1 MPRPE
6 AELLEIVKSLKASV
20 RELKTWGIKDFLN
33 SPRPSVSAPASAPP
47 APLPVA
53 EPSTLLAA
61 ADTRELFPGLAP
73 KTASRPAAPAFQS
86 LGEIQ
91 EFLKD
96 CSRCRLSEQRN
107 RLVFGVGNPRA
118 EILFVGEGPGRDED
132 LKGEPFVGR
141 AGQLLDKM
149 LAAINL
155 SRRDVYIANIVKC
168 RPPEN
173 RVPLP
178 DEVET
183 CRPFLSAQIFCINPR
198 ITVALGAPSS
208 SALLGNKQPITQIR
222 GKFLTYRIPRP
233 GQPDWKGIIL
243 PTYHPAFLL
252 RSPGRKRES
261 WEDFKAL
268 REELLNP
275 GSKTEKK

>member
-6 AELLEIVKSLKASV
+6 AELREIVKSLKASV
-20 RELKTWGIKDFLN
+20 QELKTWGLLDFLKPAAPPVST
-33 SPRPSVSAPASAPP
+33 SPPP
-47 APLPVA
+47 APVKIPDLSV
-53 EPSTLLAA
+53 LAA

-73 KTASRPAAPAFQS
+73 KTAGRPAIPAFQS

-107 RLVFGVGNPRA
+107 RVVFGVGNPRA
-118 EILFVGEGPGRDED
+118 EILFVGEGPGHDED

-173 RVPLP
+173 RVPWP

-183 CRPFLSAQIFCINPR
+183 CRPFLTAQIFCINPR

-208 SALLGNKQPITQIR
+208 NALLAAKQPITQIR
-222 GKFLTYRIPRP
+222 GKFLTYRLPRP
-233 GQPDWKGIIL
+233 GQPPWQGIIL

-275 GSKTEKK
+275 GSKTGPSNV

>member
-20 RELKTWGIKDFLN
+20 RELKTWGIQDFLN
-33 SPRPSVSAPASAPP
+33 SPRPPVSAPAPP
-47 APLPVA
+47 ALVA
-53 EPSTLLAA
+53 EPSPLAA

-73 KTASRPAAPAFQS
+73 KTANRPSVPAFKS

-107 RLVFGVGNPRA
+107 RLVFGVGNPQA

-149 LAAINL
+149 LASINL
-155 SRRDVYIANIVKC
+155 SRREVYIANIVKC

-173 RVPLP
+173 RVPWP

-183 CRPFLSAQIFCINPR
+183 CRPFLAAQIFCINPR
-198 ITVALGAPSS
+198 ITVTLGAPSS
-208 SALLGNKQPITQIR
+208 NTLLGNKQPITQIR
-222 GKFLTYRIPRP
+222 GKFLTYRLPRP

-261 WEDFKAL
+261 WEDLKAL
-268 REELLNP
+268 REELDHP
-275 GSKTEKK
+275 GSKTGKTPG

>member
-20 RELKTWGIKDFLN
+20 RELKTWGIRDFLK
-33 SPRPSVSAPASAPP
+33 SAPP
-47 APLPVA
+47 AASTPPPPAPVITPD
-53 EPSTLLAA
+53 PSTLVAG
-61 ADTRELFPGLAP
+61 DTRELFPGLAP
-73 KTASRPAAPAFQS
+73 KTPSRPPVPAFQS
-86 LGEIQ
+86 LGEVE

-118 EILFVGEGPGRDED
+118 EILFVGEGPGHDED
-132 LKGEPFVGR
+132 LKGEPFVGK

-155 SRRDVYIANIVKC
+155 SRREVYIANIVKC

-173 RVPLP
+173 RVPWP

-183 CRPFLSAQIFCINPR
+183 CRPFLAAQILCLNPR
-198 ITVALGAPSS
+198 ITVSLGAPATN
-208 SALLGNKQPITQIR
+208 ALLGAKQPITQIR
-222 GKFLTYRIPRP
+222 GKFMTYQIPRP
-233 GQPDWKGIIL
+233 GQPPWKGIIL

-261 WEDFKAL
+261 WEDFKAI
-268 REELLNP
+268 REELQNP
-275 GSKTEKK
+275 GSKTGK

>member
-20 RELKTWGIKDFLN
+20 RELKTWGIRDFLKP
-33 SPRPSVSAPASAPP
+33 PRKPVPASSPP
-47 APLPVA
+47 QPLTTPEASTFVA
-53 EPSTLLAA
+53 GE
-61 ADTRELFPGLAP
+61 TRHLFPGLAP
-73 KTASRPAAPAFQS
+73 ETAGRPAIPAFQS

-96 CSRCRLSEQRN
+96 CSRCRLSQERN
-107 RLVFGVGNPRA
+107 LLVFGVGNPRA
-118 EILFVGEGPGRDED
+118 EILLIGEAPGREED

-141 AGQLLDKM
+141 AGKLLDQI

-155 SRRDVYIANIVKC
+155 SRREVYIANIVKC

-173 RVPLP
+173 REPWP

-183 CRPFLSAQIFCINPR
+183 CRPFLTAQILCINPR
-198 ITVALGAPSS
+198 ITVSLGAP
-208 SALLGNKQPITQIR
+208 ATRTLLATKQPITQIR
-222 GKFLTYRIPRP
+222 GKFLTYRLARP

-252 RSPGRKRES
+252 RNPSRKREV
-261 WEDFKAL
+261 WEDVKAL
-268 REELLNP
+268 REELDNP
-275 GSKTEKK
+275 GSKTGPLNV

>member
-6 AELLEIVKSLKASV
+6 AELLEIVKSLRASV
-20 RELKTWGIKDFLN
+20 RELKNWGIRDFIN
-33 SPRPSVSAPASAPP
+33 SPRPPVSASAPP
-47 APLPVA
+47 APAPAA
-53 EPSTLLAA
+53 EPSPLAA

-73 KTASRPAAPAFQS
+73 KTASRPPALPAFRS
-86 LGEIQ
+86 LEEIQ
-91 EFLKD
+91 ELLKD

-107 RLVFGVGNPRA
+107 RLVFGVGNPHA
-118 EILFVGEGPGRDED
+118 EILLVGEGPGHDED

-141 AGQLLDKM
+141 AGQLLDKI

-155 SRRDVYIANIVKC
+155 TRRDVYIANIVKC

-183 CRPFLSAQIFCINPR
+183 CRPFLAAQILCINPR
-198 ITVALGAPSS
+198 LTVSLGAPATN
-208 SALLGNKQPITQIR
+208 ALLGNKQPITQIR
-222 GKFLTYRIPRP
+222 GKFLTYRVPRP
-233 GQPDWKGIIL
+233 GQADWKGILL

-268 REELLNP
+268 REELQNP
-275 GSKTEKK
+275 GSKTGKTNE

>member
-6 AELLEIVKSLKASV
+6 AELLDIIKSLKASV
-20 RELKTWGIKDFLN
+20 RELKNWGIKDFIN
-33 SPRPSVSAPASAPP
+33 SPRSPVSASAGP
-47 APLPVA
+47 APAA
-53 EPSTLLAA
+53 EPSPPVA

-73 KTASRPAAPAFQS
+73 KTFSRPAGPAFQS
-86 LGEIQ
+86 LEEIQ

-96 CSRCRLSEQRN
+96 CSRCRLSEKRN

-118 EILFVGEGPGRDED
+118 EILFVGEGPGHDED
-132 LKGEPFVGR
+132 LKGEPFVGK
-141 AGQLLDKM
+141 AGQLLDKI

-155 SRRDVYIANIVKC
+155 TRRDVYIANIVKC

-183 CRPFLSAQIFCINPR
+183 CRPFLAAQIFCINPR
-198 ITVALGAPSS
+198 LTVSLGAPATN
-208 SALLGNKQPITQIR
+208 ALLGNKQPITQIR
-222 GKFLTYRIPRP
+222 GKFQTYRLPRP

-268 REELLNP
+268 REELDHP
-275 GSKTEKK
+275 GSKTGPLNV

>member
-33 SPRPSVSAPASAPP
+33 SPRPPVSAPPPP
-47 APLPVA
+47 ALGT
-53 EPSTLLAA
+53 EPSPLAA

-73 KTASRPAAPAFQS
+73 KTASRPAAPAFKS

-96 CSRCRLSEQRN
+96 CSRCRLSEKRN
-107 RLVFGVGNPRA
+107 LLVFGVGNPQA
-118 EILFVGEGPGRDED
+118 EILLVGEGPGRDED

-141 AGQLLDKM
+141 AGKLLDQI

-155 SRRDVYIANIVKC
+155 SRREVYIANIVKC

-173 RVPLP
+173 REPQP

-183 CRPFLSAQIFCINPR
+183 CRPFLTAQILCINPR
-198 ITVALGAPSS
+198 LTVSLGAPATN
-208 SALLGNKQPITQIR
+208 ALLGNKQPITQIR

-252 RSPGRKRES
+252 RSPGRKREV
-261 WEDFKAL
+261 WEDVKAL
-268 REELLNP
+268 REELDHP
-275 GSKTEKK
+275 GSKTGPSNV